1 MSTADSIRGSLFK
14 NSGIL
19 GVGAL
24 VVGGAAMFFGAPV
37 VAGIAGIAGL
47 GAAAGIVGSSV
58 LPDKALTSIAGVA
71 QSIAG
76 AAKNLWSG
84 FDKLANAQQPAA
96 TPVVANDP
104 PRAQPAN
111 YVNLA
116 DDPKFNGGAVP
127 MPTVT
132 GDSLTPGPSI
142 TVSPSQGQNISMGP
156 ATRPMPVFGR

>member
-1 MSTADSIRGSLFK
+1 MLKFSAVICTYNRYDVLSRAIESLQK
-14 NSGIL
+14 QTL
-19 GVGAL
+19 L
-24 VVGGAAMFFGAPV
+24 
-37 VAGIAGIAGL
+37 
-47 GAAAGIVGSSV
+47 
-58 LPDKALTSIAGVA
+58 
-71 QSIAG
+71 
-76 AAKNLWSG
+76 
-84 FDKLANAQQPAA
+84 
-96 TPVVANDP
+96 ANDP